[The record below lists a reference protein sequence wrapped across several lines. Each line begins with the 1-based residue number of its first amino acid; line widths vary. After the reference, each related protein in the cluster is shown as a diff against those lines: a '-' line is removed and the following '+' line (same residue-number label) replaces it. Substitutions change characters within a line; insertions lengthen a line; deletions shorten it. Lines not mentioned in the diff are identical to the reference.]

1 MVPSSL
7 FDENMFQDVENIY
20 DNDGKL
26 VGQKKATLWAFLYKN
41 ISVAPKFERMKQTI

>member
-41 ISVAPKFERMKQTI
+41 ISVQPKFDRMK